1 MSEEVKDPQALLKP
15 SRLYLTPRAKRF
27 VKLLHDLDETVAP
40 EEWFSNGLELLKG
53 KSYTVEQ
60 LIALRVQWCL
70 ATNTRFQNAALI
82 KEVLDRK
89 MGKVPLRVLT
99 RPEETPEEFDAL
111 TDAEYEERKKLLLSE
126 LGKNDAN
133 EKNQPE
139 D

>member
-1 MSEEVKDPQALLKP
+1 MPKESEDPQSLIKP

-27 VKLLHDLDETVAP
+27 VRLLHDLDETIAP
-40 EEWFSNGLELLKG
+40 ETWFSNGLELLKG

-111 TDAEYEERKKLLLSE
+111 TDEEYEQRKQKLLAE
-126 LGKNDAN
+126 VNRNAEP
-133 EKNQPE
+133 EKK

>member
-1 MSEEVKDPQALLKP
+1 MIKP

-27 VKLLHDLDETVAP
+27 VKLLQELDETITP
-40 EEWFSNGLELLKG
+40 DEWLIQGLELLQK
-53 KSYTVEQ
+53 KALTIEQ
-60 LIALRVQWCL
+60 VIALRVQWCL
-70 ATNTRFQNAALI
+70 VTNTRFQNSALL

-111 TDAEYEERKKLLLSE
+111 TDEEYEQRKQELLKQLD
-126 LGKNDAN
+126 KNAPT
-133 EKNQPE
+133 EKTQE